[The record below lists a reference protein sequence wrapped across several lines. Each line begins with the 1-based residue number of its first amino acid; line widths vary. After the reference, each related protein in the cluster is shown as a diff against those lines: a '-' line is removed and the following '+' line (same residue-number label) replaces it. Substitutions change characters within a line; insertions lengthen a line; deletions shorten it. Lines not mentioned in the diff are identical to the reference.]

1 MWTRNRDA
9 WNPLRRAGAFFSGR
23 IFFGLLLFWAT
34 AAPWAADNLPFGP
47 QSFERG
53 PGKPERIFLTF
64 PADDL
69 QTGHALF
76 LHNGA
81 QEEPEKV
88 AGRVSS
94 AKITLNG
101 ELIVGPRDLNRQ
113 IGFLKVPVTLESEN
127 ELSVELRGSHGG
139 YLTLEIGRTDNHRPV
154 ADAGPDQ
161 TVALGETAWLDG
173 SSSHDLDGDRISYQ
187 WRLTGLP
194 ELSLTDLSETNA
206 VVPSFEV
213 DVPGDYLAELIVNDG
228 ERDSEPA
235 QVRISTYNSAPVA
248 NAGPDRT
255 MAVGETAVLDGG
267 ASYDADDDR
276 LSYSWALRSIPEQSQ
291 ASLRHDNTPY
301 PELDLDL
308 PGDYLVRLIVSDG
321 LYDSDPDDS
330 LVSTENSRPVADAGP
345 DQVLKLGEAAVLDAS
360 GSSDADGD
368 ALTYDWAL
376 LYAPGGSLAGLTT
389 SQTLRAGLIPDLA
402 GDYVA
407 QVIVGDGL
415 LASDPDTVRLMVETI
430 VNTPPIITSSPDTR
444 ATVGEAWQYLL
455 SADDPDGDPLVYA
468 LVLAPAGMTIDSTSG
483 EVGWVP
489 DATGDFNVAVRVSD
503 GRGGE
508 ADQTFT
514 VAVADSAT
522 GGLPPDPASIAPSL
536 DPTVITPF
544 AIANEFLYTG
554 PDPIQTG
561 VGEGTI
567 EPRRAA
573 VIRGRVLDRAGN
585 PLPGVSLSI
594 KDHPELGQTQSREDG
609 WFDLAVNGGGLLTL
623 NYQKEGYLIAQRQVQ
638 TSWQDYAFADE
649 VVLIPLDSRNTV
661 INLADTSLGMQVARG
676 SVSEDED
683 GARQATILFPE
694 GTTAKMVLPDGTE
707 QPLTSLSVRTTE
719 YTVGANGP
727 QTMPAP
733 LPPTSGY
740 TYAVELSVDEAI
752 AHGAKRVELSRPLPI
767 YVDNFIGF
775 PTGEIVPVGWYDFD
789 EATWIPAPNG
799 RVIEILR
806 EDNGLAVLAV
816 SGEGLDATP
825 EDLEGLGIDEVE
837 RQMLA
842 ELYEPGTSL
851 WRVLVDHFSPW
862 DCNWPYGPPD
872 DAELPPDRG
881 PKNPDEGSPDR
892 DCKAQGCVIGVE
904 SQVLGE
910 DVSIIGTP
918 YSIHYRS
925 DRVLGR
931 KAKNVLKIPLSDS
944 TLPASLKRI
953 ELTIQIAGRRVE
965 HSFLPAPDLTYTWT
979 WDGLD
984 AFGRSVTGANTARVE
999 IKYVYGA
1006 AYYSAPSDFDAS
1018 FAHLGASSS
1027 ATGGQLSI
1035 VGQRQALEV
1044 GIAKTWSKTLGAF
1057 SSDAAGL
1064 GAWSLSVHHAY
1075 DPVGRILYRG
1085 DGRRR
1090 SAISIGR
1097 VITTPAGNGD
1107 SDYLGDAPP
1116 YGDGGP
1122 AIDAVISPTDVE
1134 LAPDGSLYI
1143 ADSNSGRIRRGDLD
1157 GVITNVAGTYPGGD
1171 YGDGGPATEARLDRP
1186 HGIAFGPDGS
1196 LYIADTYNHRI
1207 RRVGP
1212 DGMISTVA
1220 GTGDSSYRGDGG
1232 PATQTTLDFPRDVA
1246 VAPDGSL
1253 YIADTRN
1260 NRIRRVST
1268 DGIISTV
1275 AGAGYPGYGGD
1286 GGPAI
1291 EAGLSSPGGLAVAP
1305 DGSLYIADTYNHRI
1319 RRVGTD
1325 GIITTVAGTYY
1336 RGYFGDGGPA
1346 IEAGLNHPEGVTVG
1360 PDGSLYIADTLNQ
1373 RIRRVGPDGIIRT
1386 LAGTGEIGYDGDE
1399 RPATGAMLNYPS
1411 GVAVDFDG
1419 NLYVADWFNLRVRR
1433 VGAAFP
1439 GVTARPLRNT
1449 VHAFAAKQQH

>member
-1 MWTRNRDA
+1 
-9 WNPLRRAGAFFSGR
+9 
-23 IFFGLLLFWAT
+23 
-34 AAPWAADNLPFGP
+34 
-47 QSFERG
+47 
-53 PGKPERIFLTF
+53 
-64 PADDL
+64 
-69 QTGHALF
+69 
-76 LHNGA
+76 
-81 QEEPEKV
+81 
-88 AGRVSS
+88 
-94 AKITLNG
+94 
-101 ELIVGPRDLNRQ
+101 
-113 IGFLKVPVTLESEN
+113 
-127 ELSVELRGSHGG
+127 
-139 YLTLEIGRTDNHRPV
+139 
-154 ADAGPDQ
+154 
-161 TVALGETAWLDG
+161 
-173 SSSHDLDGDRISYQ
+173 
-187 WRLTGLP
+187 
-194 ELSLTDLSETNA
+194 
-206 VVPSFEV
+206 
-213 DVPGDYLAELIVNDG
+213 
-228 ERDSEPA
+228 
-235 QVRISTYNSAPVA
+235 
-248 NAGPDRT
+248 
-255 MAVGETAVLDGG
+255 
-267 ASYDADDDR
+267 
-276 LSYSWALRSIPEQSQ
+276 
-291 ASLRHDNTPY
+291 
-301 PELDLDL
+301 
-308 PGDYLVRLIVSDG
+308 
-321 LYDSDPDDS
+321 
-330 LVSTENSRPVADAGP
+330 
-345 DQVLKLGEAAVLDAS
+345 
-360 GSSDADGD
+360 
-368 ALTYDWAL
+368 
-376 LYAPGGSLAGLTT
+376 
-389 SQTLRAGLIPDLA
+389 
-402 GDYVA
+402 
-407 QVIVGDGL
+407 
-415 LASDPDTVRLMVETI
+415 
-430 VNTPPIITSSPDTR
+430 
-444 ATVGEAWQYLL
+444 
-455 SADDPDGDPLVYA
+455 
-468 LVLAPAGMTIDSTSG
+468 
-483 EVGWVP
+483 
-489 DATGDFNVAVRVSD
+489 
-503 GRGGE
+503 
-508 ADQTFT
+508 
-514 VAVADSAT
+514 
-522 GGLPPDPASIAPSL
+522 
-536 DPTVITPF
+536 
-544 AIANEFLYTG
+544 
-554 PDPIQTG
+554 
-561 VGEGTI
+561 
-567 EPRRAA
+567 
-573 VIRGRVLDRAGN
+573 
-585 PLPGVSLSI
+585 
-594 KDHPELGQTQSREDG
+594 
-609 WFDLAVNGGGLLTL
+609 
-623 NYQKEGYLIAQRQVQ
+623 
-638 TSWQDYAFADE
+638 
-649 VVLIPLDSRNTV
+649 
-661 INLADTSLGMQVARG
+661 
-676 SVSEDED
+676 
-683 GARQATILFPE
+683 
-694 GTTAKMVLPDGTE
+694 
-707 QPLTSLSVRTTE
+707 
-719 YTVGANGP
+719 
-727 QTMPAP
+727 
-733 LPPTSGY
+733 
-740 TYAVELSVDEAI
+740 
-752 AHGAKRVELSRPLPI
+752 
-767 YVDNFIGF
+767 
-775 PTGEIVPVGWYDFD
+775 VPVGWYDFD

-825 EDLEGLGIDEVE
+825 EDLEALGIDEVE
-837 RQMLA
+837 RQTLA

-892 DCKAQGCVIGVE
+892 DCEAQGCVIGVE

-1035 VGQRQALEV
+1035 VGRRQALEV

-1143 ADSNSGRIRRGDLD
+1143 ADSNSGRIRRVDLD

-1171 YGDGGPATEARLDRP
+1171 YGDGGPATDARLDRP

-1196 LYIADTYNHRI
+1196 LYIADTYNNRI

-1220 GTGDSSYRGDGG
+1220 GTGDLFYRGDGG
-1232 PATQTTLDFPRDVA
+1232 PATQATLNFPRDVA

-1253 YIADTRN
+1253 YIADDYN
-1260 NRIRRVST
+1260 NRIRRVGT

-1275 AGAGYPGYGGD
+1275 AGGGDARYGDD

-1291 EAGLSSPGGLAVAP
+1291 GAYLVGPGGVAVAP
-1305 DGSLYIADTYNHRI
+1305 DGSLYIAETFGHRI
-1319 RRVGTD
+1319 RRVRPD
-1325 GIITTVAGTYY
+1325 GIITTVAGTSY

-1346 IEAGLNHPEGVTVG
+1346 IEAGLNHPHGVAVG

-1373 RIRRVGPDGIIRT
+1373 RIRRVGPDGIIYT
-1386 LAGTGEIGYDGDE
+1386 LAGTGEFSYNGDE

-1411 GVAVDFDG
+1411 GVALDFDG

-1433 VGAAFP
+1433 VGAALPGTDNADIFVP
-1439 GVTARPLRNT
+1439 SEEGGELYHFDPSGRHLETLDTLTGAVLYSFGYNPGGLLVSITDVDGEVTRIEREPAGDPGAMFAPNGQRTDLTLDPNGYLATVSNPAGDTHRMVYSADGLLTSYADPREQTATYQYDDLGLLTRDDSPNGDGWLLSRTETDDGHSVTLTSKEGRAGTYTVETVGTDGQLRSHTAADGTVTRSIEQTDGVTLTTRPDGTLISSKEGPDPRFGMQSPVTEEYSLTTPGGLVYSTTESRGVELADERDPLSLTALTETITTNGRESTSRYDAASRTWTHTSPEGRVSTAVVDAKGRLSESRVAALEAQRSDRDPGARRSAGSPR
-1449 VHAFAAKQQH
+1449 